1 MCLIGN
7 ITLDRENPC
16 MNWDTLSD
24 LKVRIEWRESKM
36 LVTRIPEL
44 TLKLLILKIYIFMTT
59 DLLTKINFWLHK
71 VLKWMDITLLKDHFG
86 KKSKISATL
95 DKSLMLMDYNHL
107 QMKTQEGQ
115 RKVLKEISLKFHST
129 LLFPLIFGKTV

>member
-1 MCLIGN
+1 
-7 ITLDRENPC
+7 
-16 MNWDTLSD
+16 
-24 LKVRIEWRESKM
+24 
-36 LVTRIPEL
+36 
-44 TLKLLILKIYIFMTT
+44 
-59 DLLTKINFWLHK
+59 
-71 VLKWMDITLLKDHFG
+71 MDITLLKDHSG

-95 DKSLMLMDYNHL
+95 DKSLMLMGYNHL

>member
-7 ITLDRENPC
+7 ITLDRENHC
-16 MNWDTLSD
+16 MNWGTLSD

-71 VLKWMDITLLKDHFG
+71 VLKWMDITLLKDHSG

-95 DKSLMLMDYNHL
+95 GKSLMWMDYNRL